1 MTVSHGADALA
12 VAPPSRLSLQ
22 RAIWRWHFYAGLLCV
37 PFMILLAVTGSLY
50 LFKDE
55 INHTLFAYRTI
66 VANPGTPALSPEE
79 LVDKAL
85 EGKPEAAAT
94 AYTEPADA
102 TSSAK
107 VTYKDDGGKHY
118 VYLDPYSGAVLDTV
132 RADREPM
139 WLIKKIHSL
148 ELFGTFTNR
157 LIEAVGGF
165 ALILVTTGIYLW
177 WPRGQSG
184 GVVSLRGTPARR
196 VWWRDL
202 HAVTGAFAGLVIF
215 FLAASGL
222 PWAGFWGKQL
232 NGFATQAGLGYPT
245 QLWDETPTS
254 TVPLQDVVSKAGW
267 TVENSP
273 VPQSAQPYTRAIGL
287 DRAVA
292 VARGLGIAPGFE
304 TALPTEENGVY
315 TAAIFPDEL
324 AKERTIHIDQYS
336 GKPIVD
342 LKFADF
348 GGVAK
353 AIEFGINVHQGQQW
367 GLANQLVMLA
377 TCLAII
383 LASVSGVMMWWKR
396 RPSGRLGVPPYPS
409 DPRVYRG
416 LWIVANAVGLAFPIT
431 GLAIAVMVALDLLV
445 IRTVPPLRRA
455 FA

>member
-1 MTVSHGADALA
+1 MTS
-12 VAPPSRLSLQ
+12 
-22 RAIWRWHFYAGLLCV
+22 
-37 PFMILLAVTGSLY
+37 
-50 LFKDE
+50 
-55 INHTLFAYRTI
+55 
-66 VANPGTPALSPEE
+66 
-79 LVDKAL
+79 
-85 EGKPEAAAT
+85 
-94 AYTEPADA
+94 
-102 TSSAK
+102 
-107 VTYKDDGGKHY
+107 
-118 VYLDPYSGAVLDTV
+118 
-132 RADREPM
+132 
-139 WLIKKIHSL
+139 
-148 ELFGTFTNR
+148 
-157 LIEAVGGF
+157 
-165 ALILVTTGIYLW
+165 
-177 WPRGQSG
+177 
-184 GVVSLRGTPARR
+184 
-196 VWWRDL
+196 

-215 FLAASGL
+215 FLAAPASL

-245 QLWDETPTS
+245 ALGRDADVHRAATGRRRQGRLDGGEVRRCPNRPALRSRSGS
-254 TVPLQDVVSKAGW
+254 TARLPSR
-267 TVENSP
+267 TVQASHP
-273 VPQSAQPYTRAIGL
+273 ASRWCCRPK
-287 DRAVA
+287 
-292 VARGLGIAPGFE
+292 
-304 TALPTEENGVY
+304 NGVY

-342 LKFADF
+342 LKFAGF

-396 RPSGRLGVPPYPS
+396 RPRRQARRAALSS

-416 LWIVANAVGLAFPIT
+416 LWIVAIAVGLAFPIT